1 MFYLGI
7 DYLEKVSIREALFPI
22 NMACYKVLDVTSVV
36 RLYPN
41 YWLSRHVN
49 SSIIWFYNGFSSTP
63 CFENSFNI
71 RMETIF

>member
-41 YWLSRHVN
+41 Y
-49 SSIIWFYNGFSSTP
+49 
-63 CFENSFNI
+63 
-71 RMETIF
+71 